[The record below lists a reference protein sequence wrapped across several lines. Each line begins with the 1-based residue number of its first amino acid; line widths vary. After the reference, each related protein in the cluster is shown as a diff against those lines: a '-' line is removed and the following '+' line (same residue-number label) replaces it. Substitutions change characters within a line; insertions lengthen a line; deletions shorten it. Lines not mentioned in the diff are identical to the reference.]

1 MPGSLQDYLQRY
13 DAPDEINSMGSDFT
27 IIKQGIC
34 CYLALRKE
42 SNCVTG
48 IDIQQP
54 NPVMDR
60 HTQCRS
66 IKSKTLEMWVSIIS
80 QPTRPI

>member
-60 HTQCRS
+60 LGNNKNQPMLLMARS
-66 IKSKTLEMWVSIIS
+66 INSPYSMQIY
-80 QPTRPI
+80 